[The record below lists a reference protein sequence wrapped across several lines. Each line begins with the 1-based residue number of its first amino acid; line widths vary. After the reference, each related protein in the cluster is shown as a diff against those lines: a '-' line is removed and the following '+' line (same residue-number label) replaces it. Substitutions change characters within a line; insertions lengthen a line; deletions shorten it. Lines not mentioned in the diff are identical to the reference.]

1 MRSALVGVIG
11 HVDHG
16 KTSLVKALTG
26 IDTDRLEE
34 EKRRG
39 ISIALGFAHLAVPG
53 GEIGLI
59 DMPGHERFVRTMI
72 SGATG
77 IDAVLL
83 VVAANEGI
91 KPQTVE
97 HVEIAGLIGVKRG
110 IVAVAKCDLVDT
122 ARAEAAGRAA
132 CELARAAGIAE
143 VTAVGTSAVT
153 GAGLDRLREALGTL
167 PRESATGADAGVFFL
182 PADRVFAVAGF
193 GTVATGT
200 LRRGA
205 LRVGDAVEIL
215 PGGRSVRVRGLQVHG
230 RAVEAAGAGRRTA
243 VNLRGVERSDLA
255 RGDALAT
262 PGLLVPSAWLD
273 AELRLLPSAGR
284 DLRSG
289 TVVRL
294 LVGTT
299 ETSARVRLLDRDRLE
314 PGDSAAVQLQAGEA
328 VAVPAG
334 EPFIIRTPSPPATVG
349 GGRILDPASRRRRRH
364 DAATLDFLRV
374 LASGPPAAVVAAR
387 LRAAGADGCAVA
399 ELCRLLAVSREM
411 LGAILPAAGAE
422 LLGEDAAILTEVRRD
437 LECRVLALV
446 EEHHRRHP
454 TEPGLPRERLEG
466 TSTTMAATMAAG
478 LVRRGVLVNDGGR
491 LRHRDFDPAALL
503 SERDRSAIED
513 VEAPFREGGLTPPDI
528 AAVVG
533 SDKARFQA
541 VRYLIRTGTLVRTTD
556 RVQKRDILFHR
567 DAVAKAKRIMG
578 IHLADRAGGFLVADL
593 GRLLG
598 ISRKFSI
605 PLLEHLDADGFT
617 RRQDD
622 RRVIAGTGE
631 RRS

>member
-16 KTSLVKALTG
+16 KTALVKALTG
-26 IDTDRLEE
+26 IDTDRLAE

-53 GEIGLI
+53 GEIDLI

-110 IVAVAKCDLVDT
+110 IVAVAKCDLAD
-122 ARAEAAGRAA
+122 AAQAEAAGRAA
-132 CELARAAGIAE
+132 CELARDAGIGE
-143 VTAVGTSAVT
+143 VTAVRTSAVT

-167 PRESATGADAGVFFL
+167 PRDSGTEADAGVFFL

-200 LRRGA
+200 LRRGS

-215 PGGRSVRVRGLQVHG
+215 PGGRCARVRSLQIHG

-255 RGDALAT
+255 RGAALAT

-284 DLRSG
+284 DLGSG

-294 LVGTT
+294 LFGTT

-314 PGDSAAVQLQAGEA
+314 PGDSAPVQLQAGEA

-349 GGRILDPASRRRRRH
+349 GGRILDPASRRRRRR
-364 DAATLDFLRV
+364 DAGTLDFLRV
-374 LASGPPAAVVAAR
+374 LAAGPPAAVVAAR

-411 LGAILPAAGAE
+411 LCGILPAAGAE
-422 LLGEDAAILTEVRRD
+422 LAGEDAVLLTEVRCR

-454 TEPGLPRERLEG
+454 TEPGLPRERLER
-466 TSTTMAATMAAG
+466 TVAARAAG
-478 LVRRGVLVNDGGR
+478 LVRQGILINDGGR

-503 SERDRSAIED
+503 SERDRGALAA

-541 VRYLIRTGTLVRTTD
+541 VRYLVRTGTLVRTTD

-567 DAVAKAKRIMG
+567 DAVAKAKRIMA

-598 ISRKFSI
+598 ITRKFSI

-622 RRVIAGTGE
+622 RRVIAGAGE
-631 RRS
+631 RPS

>member
-16 KTSLVKALTG
+16 KTALVRALTG

-53 GEIGLI
+53 GEIDLI

-110 IVAVAKCDLVDT
+110 IVAVAKCDLVD
-122 ARAEAAGRAA
+122 AAGAEAAGRAA

-143 VTAVGTSAVT
+143 VTAVPTSAVT
-153 GAGLDRLREALGTL
+153 GAGLDRLREVLATL
-167 PRESATGADAGVFFL
+167 PRGSGTGVDAGVFYL

-205 LRVGDAVEIL
+205 LRVGDAVEIQ
-215 PGGRSVRVRGLQVHG
+215 PGGRSARVRSLQIHG
-230 RAVEAAGAGRRTA
+230 RAVDTAGAGRRTA

-255 RGDALAT
+255 RGAALAT

-273 AELRLLPSAGR
+273 VDLRLLPSAGR
-284 DLRSG
+284 DLGSG
-289 TVVRL
+289 SAVRL

-299 ETSARVRLLDRDRLE
+299 ETSARIRLLDRDRLE
-314 PGDSAAVQLQAGEA
+314 PGDRAPVQLQAGEP

-334 EPFIIRTPSPPATVG
+334 EPFIIRTPSPPATIG

-364 DAATLDFLRV
+364 DAAALEFLSV
-374 LASGPPAAVVAAR
+374 LATGAPAAVVAAR
-387 LRAAGADGCAVA
+387 LRAAGAEGCTVA

-411 LGAILPAAGAE
+411 LRGILPGAGAE
-422 LLGEDAAILTEVRRD
+422 LLGEDAVLLAEVLRD
-437 LECRVLALV
+437 QECRLLALV

-454 TEPGLPRERLEG
+454 TEPGLPRERLDR
-466 TSTTMAATMAAG
+466 TAAVLATG
-478 LVRRGVLVNDGGR
+478 LVRQGVLANDGGR
-491 LRHRDFDPAALL
+491 LRHRDFNPAALM
-503 SERDRSAIED
+503 SDRDRSVIED
-513 VEAPFREGGLTPPDI
+513 VETPFREGGLTPPDL

-541 VRYLIRTGTLVRTTD
+541 VRYLVRTGTLVRTTD

-567 DAVAKAKRIMG
+567 DAVAKAKRIMA

-622 RRVIAGTGE
+622 RRVIARAEE
-631 RRS
+631 RTP